1 MGASEPG
8 QLPLHRRTKLDEGV
22 NGQVAQ
28 VRRTIVIQDTH
39 NPPPDVV
46 PPKLSDAM
54 THSLVI
60 TPILFKDRYYGNL
73 RLSHEQVDHFHGTD
87 ILFFDVLAPQL
98 ASTIY
103 RLGTAQEP
111 HELQQRATAPQAI
124 SSISQ
129 TPFQLTHR

>member
-1 MGASEPG
+1 MGASEAG
-8 QLPLHRRTKLDEGV
+8 QFPLDSRTKLDEGV
-22 NGQVAQ
+22 NGQVAHE
-28 VRRTIVIQDTH
+28 RRTIVIVDTQ
-39 NPPPDVV
+39 NPARDVV
-46 PPKLSDAM
+46 PRNLSDAM

-87 ILFFDVLAPQL
+87 ILFFEGLAQQL

-103 RLGTAQEP
+103 RLETAQEQ
-111 HELQQRATAPQAI
+111 HELEQRATAPQAI